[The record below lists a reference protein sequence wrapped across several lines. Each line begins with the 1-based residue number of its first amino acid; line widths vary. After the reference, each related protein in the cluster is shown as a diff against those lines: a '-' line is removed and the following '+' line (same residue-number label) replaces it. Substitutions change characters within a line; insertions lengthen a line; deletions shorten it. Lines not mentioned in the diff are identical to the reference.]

1 MDSRII
7 SFVFGLFALAVMVG
21 CDQNMIDQPR
31 YEPLE
36 TSDFFPDGQ
45 SARPIVSGT
54 VARGNLRTDEEFF
67 TGRADGKPVRG
78 LPERVLEGKTLKDV
92 LTRGQQRYEIFC
104 MPCHGISGNGDG
116 MVVKRGFPR
125 PPSFVHGDDGAR
137 LRGVG
142 EGHIFGVI
150 TNGIGRMYPYAS
162 QISPEDRWAIAS
174 YIRALQL
181 SQHAAVDALP
191 NDLKSK
197 LQSSPESNN

>member
-7 SFVFGLFALAVMVG
+7 QFGLGLLALGAMVG

-36 TSDFFPDGQ
+36 ASEFFQDGQ
-45 SARPIVSGT
+45 SSRPIISGT
-54 VARGNLRTDEEFF
+54 VARGKLKVDEEFF
-67 TGRADGKPVRG
+67 TGRVDGEPVRG
-78 LPERVLEGKTLKDV
+78 LPDRALDGKTMKEL
-92 LTRGQQRYEIFC
+92 LARGQERYQIFC
-104 MPCHGISGNGDG
+104 MPCHGISGNADG

-125 PPSFVHGDDGAR
+125 PPSFVSGDDGER

-142 EGHIFGVI
+142 EGHFFGVI

-162 QISPEDRWAIAS
+162 QIPPDDRWAIAA

-181 SQHAAVDALP
+181 SHHASVDALP
-191 NDLKSK
+191 ADLKDK
-197 LQSSPESNN
+197 LQSAPESKE

>member
-7 SFVFGLFALAVMVG
+7 QFGLGLLALAAMAG

-36 TSDFFPDGQ
+36 ASEFFQDGQ

-67 TGRADGKPVRG
+67 TGRSDGQPVRG
-78 LPERVLEGKTLKDV
+78 LPDRVLDGKSIKDV
-92 LTRGQQRYEIFC
+92 LARGQERYQIFC

-125 PPSFVHGDDGAR
+125 PPSFVSGVSGER
-137 LRGVG
+137 LRNVG
-142 EGHIFGVI
+142 EGHFYGVI

-162 QISPEDRWAIAS
+162 QIPPEDRWAITA

-191 NDLKSK
+191 SDLKDK
-197 LQSSPESNN
+197 LQSSAENK